1 MVFSSLVQ
9 KLTVS
14 LKLFQTGFIN
24 ILYFGGEG
32 DSFFPPL
39 GLFLSP
45 NLAQKPNTVSC
56 NMDWWLKKNRCSDFF
71 VGYCRLKLKME

>member
-39 GLFLSP
+39 GLFLIPKFGSKAKHSF
-45 NLAQKPNTVSC
+45 LQYGLVA
-56 NMDWWLKKNRCSDFF
+56 
-71 VGYCRLKLKME
+71 